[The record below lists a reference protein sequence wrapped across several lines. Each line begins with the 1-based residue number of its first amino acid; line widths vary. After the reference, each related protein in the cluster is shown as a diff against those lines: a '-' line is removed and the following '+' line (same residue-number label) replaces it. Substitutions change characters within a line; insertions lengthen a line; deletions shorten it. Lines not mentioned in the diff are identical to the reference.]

1 MQTHHY
7 MKILHT
13 SDWHLGHTLY
23 NYDRT
28 EEQQA
33 MLEQMVSIVEEQK
46 PDVFLLCG
54 DVYHTPQPSAAVQ
67 TMLSDGLVRI
77 HEAHPEMTIV
87 MTAGNH
93 DSGTKHEIFQTP
105 WKALKVYAIG
115 QLEKENLDEHII
127 EVPGKGYIVA
137 IPYVNERTIP
147 ERLRVGGTGMGFFQ
161 QLLDKVAVKNA
172 EDLPVVM
179 TAHTT
184 VKGCDFTGHDH
195 ATERLRVGETS
206 AKRLSTNGAQESS
219 GIFTVGGIDSLE
231 LEEMGE
237 GYDYLALG
245 HIHHEQFVHS
255 GKHKARSSESHQ
267 ACLDGRVMTREG
279 KARVR
284 YCGTP
289 LPVSFDENF
298 SHSVSMVEIG
308 KHGDTPIVEKIE
320 IQNPHPLVTLPTDGL
335 ASWEDAKELLGQ
347 FPDDIPAY
355 IRLNVEIED
364 FLPVEANAEAASLTK
379 GKQCR
384 FCYINAKRKAAN
396 QSETNILTVQ
406 EFQEEKPIEIA
417 KRYAEYIGISFDE
430 DMTAMFNEVMEMV
443 NSELRG

>member
-1 MQTHHY
+1 

-28 EEQQA
+28 EEQLA

-77 HEAHPEMTIV
+77 HEANPQMTIV

-115 QLEKENLDEHII
+115 QLEKEDLDEHII
-127 EVPGKGYIVA
+127 EVSGKGWIVA
-137 IPYVNERTIP
+137 VPYANERNIP
-147 ERLRVGGTGMGFFQ
+147 EGFFQ
-161 QLLDKVAVKNA
+161 QLLDRVAEKNA

-195 ATERLRVGETS
+195 ATEY
-206 AKRLSTNGAQESS
+206 
-219 GIFTVGGIDSLE
+219 TVGGIDSLE

-245 HIHHEQFVHS
+245 HIHHGQFVHS
-255 GKHKARSSESHQ
+255 GKHN
-267 ACLDGRVMTREG
+267 
-279 KARVR
+279 VR
-284 YCGTP
+284 YSGTP
-289 LPVSFDENF
+289 LPVGFDENF
-298 SHSVSMVEIG
+298 THSVSIVEID
-308 KHGDTPIVEKIE
+308 KHGEIPAVREID

-335 ASWEDAKELLGQ
+335 ATWEEAKELLSK
-347 FPDDIPAY
+347 FPNDIPAY

-364 FLPVEANAEAASLTK
+364 FLPVEANAEAASLTE

-384 FCYINAKRKAAN
+384 FCCINAKRKTVSQN
-396 QSETNILTVQ
+396 DVKVLTVQ
-406 EFQEEKPIEIA
+406 EFQSEKPIEIA
-417 KRYAEYIGISFDE
+417 RRYAEYEGISFDDE
-430 DMTAMFNEVMEMV
+430 MQTMFNEVMDMV
-443 NSELRG
+443 ADESRNS

>member
-1 MQTHHY
+1 

-54 DVYHTPQPSAAVQ
+54 DVYHTPQPSAAIQ
-67 TMLSDGLVRI
+67 TMLSDGLVKI
-77 HEAHPEMTIV
+77 HEANPQMTIV

-115 QLEKENLDEHII
+115 QLEKEDLDEHII
-127 EVPGKGYIVA
+127 EVSGKGWIVA
-137 IPYVNERTIP
+137 VPYANERNIP
-147 ERLRVGGTGMGFFQ
+147 EGFFQ
-161 QLLDKVAVKNA
+161 QLLDRVAEKNI
-172 EDLPVVM
+172 ETLPIVM

-195 ATERLRVGETS
+195 ATEY
-206 AKRLSTNGAQESS
+206 
-219 GIFTVGGIDSLE
+219 TVGGIDSLE
-231 LEEMGE
+231 LNEMGE

-255 GKHKARSSESHQ
+255 GKHN
-267 ACLDGRVMTREG
+267 
-279 KARVR
+279 VR

-298 SHSVSMVEIG
+298 THSVSIVEIG
-308 KHGDTPIVEKIE
+308 QHGETPAVKEIE

-335 ASWEDAKELLGQ
+335 ATWEEAKELLSK

-364 FLPVEANAEAASLTK
+364 FLPVEANAEAASLTEK
-379 GKQCR
+379 KLCR
-384 FCYINAKRKAAN
+384 FCCINPKRKVAGQN
-396 QSETNILTVQ
+396 DVKVLTVQ
-406 EFQEEKPIEIA
+406 EFKEEKPIEIA
-417 KRYAEYIGISFDE
+417 KRYADYEGISFDE
-430 DMTAMFNEVMEMV
+430 EMQTMFNEVMDLV
-443 NSELRG
+443 ADDSRNN

>member
-1 MQTHHY
+1 

-77 HEAHPEMTIV
+77 HEANPQMTIV

-115 QLEKENLDEHII
+115 QLGKAASKREQNHARMESAEHEQARLKGKEDLDEHIV
-127 EVPGKGYIVA
+127 EVPGKGWIVA
-137 IPYVNERTIP
+137 VPYANERNIP
-147 ERLRVGGTGMGFFQ
+147 EGFFQ
-161 QLLDKVAVKNA
+161 QLLDRVAEKNT
-172 EDLPVVM
+172 ENLPVVM

-195 ATERLRVGETS
+195 ATEY
-206 AKRLSTNGAQESS
+206 
-219 GIFTVGGIDSLE
+219 TVGGIDSLE

-245 HIHHEQFVHS
+245 HIHHGQFVHS
-255 GKHKARSSESHQ
+255 GKHN
-267 ACLDGRVMTREG
+267 
-279 KARVR
+279 VR
-284 YCGTP
+284 YSGTP

-298 SHSVSMVEIG
+298 THSVSIVEID
-308 KHGDTPIVEKIE
+308 KHGDMPAVKEIE

-335 ASWEDAKELLGQ
+335 ATWEEAKELLSK

-364 FLPVEANAEAASLTK
+364 FLPVEANAEAASLTE

-384 FCYINAKRKAAN
+384 FCCINAKRKAVR
-396 QSETNILTVQ
+396 QDDVQVLTVQ

-417 KRYAEYIGISFDE
+417 RRYAEYEGISFDE
-430 DMTAMFNEVMEMV
+430 EMQTMFNEVMNMV
-443 NSELRG
+443 ADESRNS

>member
-1 MQTHHY
+1 

-28 EEQQA
+28 EEQLA

-77 HEAHPEMTIV
+77 HEANPQMTIV

-115 QLEKENLDEHII
+115 QLEKEDLDEHII
-127 EVPGKGYIVA
+127 EVSGKGWIVA
-137 IPYVNERTIP
+137 VPYANERNIP
-147 ERLRVGGTGMGFFQ
+147 EGFFQ
-161 QLLDKVAVKNA
+161 QLLDRVAEKNA

-195 ATERLRVGETS
+195 ATEY
-206 AKRLSTNGAQESS
+206 
-219 GIFTVGGIDSLE
+219 TVGGIDSLE

-237 GYDYLALG
+237 GYNYLALG
-245 HIHHEQFVHS
+245 HIHHGQFVHS
-255 GKHKARSSESHQ
+255 GKHN
-267 ACLDGRVMTREG
+267 
-279 KARVR
+279 VR
-284 YCGTP
+284 YSGTP
-289 LPVSFDENF
+289 LPVGFDENF
-298 SHSVSMVEIG
+298 THSVSIVEID
-308 KHGDTPIVEKIE
+308 KHGE
-320 IQNPHPLVTLPTDGL
+320 IPAVREIDIRNPHPLVTLPTDGL
-335 ASWEDAKELLGQ
+335 ATWEEAKELLSK
-347 FPDDIPAY
+347 FPNDIPAY

-364 FLPVEANAEAASLTK
+364 FLPVEANAEAASLTE

-384 FCYINAKRKAAN
+384 FCCINAKRKTVSQN
-396 QSETNILTVQ
+396 DVKVLTVQ
-406 EFQEEKPIEIA
+406 EFQSEKPIEIA
-417 KRYAEYIGISFDE
+417 RRYAEYEGVSFDDE
-430 DMTAMFNEVMEMV
+430 MQTMFNEVMDMV
-443 NSELRG
+443 ADESRNS

>member
-1 MQTHHY
+1 

-28 EEQQA
+28 EEQRA

-77 HEAHPEMTIV
+77 HEANPQMTIV

-115 QLEKENLDEHII
+115 QVGKAANKREQNHARMESAEHEQARLKGKEDLDEHII
-127 EVPGKGYIVA
+127 EVPGKGWIVA
-137 IPYVNERTIP
+137 VPYANERNIP
-147 ERLRVGGTGMGFFQ
+147 EGFFQ
-161 QLLDKVAVKNA
+161 QLLDRVAEKNT
-172 EDLPVVM
+172 ENLPVVM

-195 ATERLRVGETS
+195 ATERLRVGE
-206 AKRLSTNGAQESS
+206 QSS
-219 GIFTVGGIDSLE
+219 GIYSVGGIDSLE
-231 LEEMGE
+231 LDEMGE

-255 GKHKARSSESHQ
+255 GKHN
-267 ACLDGRVMTREG
+267 
-279 KARVR
+279 VR
-284 YCGTP
+284 YSGTP

-298 SHSVSMVEIG
+298 THSVSIVEISQ
-308 KHGDTPIVEKIE
+308 HGETPAVKVIE
-320 IQNPHPLVTLPTDGL
+320 IQNPHPLVTLPTVGL
-335 ASWEDAKELLGQ
+335 ATWEEAKELLSK

-364 FLPVEANAEAASLTK
+364 FLPVEANAEATSLAK
-379 GKQCR
+379 EKQCR
-384 FCYINAKRKAAN
+384 FCCINAKRKAVR
-396 QSETNILTVQ
+396 QDDVQVLTVQ
-406 EFQEEKPIEIA
+406 EFQAEKPIEIA
-417 KRYAEYIGISFDE
+417 RRYAEYEGINFDE
-430 DMTAMFNEVMEMV
+430 EMQTMFNEVMDMV
-443 NSELRG
+443 ADESRNS

>member
-1 MQTHHY
+1 

-23 NYDRT
+23 NYDRA

-33 MLEQMVSIVEEQK
+33 MLGQMVSIVEEQK

-54 DVYHTPQPSAAVQ
+54 DVYHTPQPSAAIQ

-77 HEAHPEMTIV
+77 HEANPQMTIV

-115 QLEKENLDEHII
+115 QLGKAASKREQNHARMESAEHEQARLKGKEDLDEHIV
-127 EVPGKGYIVA
+127 EVPGKGWIVA
-137 IPYVNERTIP
+137 VPYANERNIP
-147 ERLRVGGTGMGFFQ
+147 KGFFQ
-161 QLLDKVAVKNA
+161 QLLDRVAEKNT
-172 EDLPVVM
+172 ENLPVVM

-195 ATERLRVGETS
+195 ATEY
-206 AKRLSTNGAQESS
+206 N
-219 GIFTVGGIDSLE
+219 VGGIDSLE

-245 HIHHEQFVHS
+245 HIHHGQFVHS
-255 GKHKARSSESHQ
+255 GKHN
-267 ACLDGRVMTREG
+267 
-279 KARVR
+279 VR
-284 YCGTP
+284 YSGTP

-298 SHSVSMVEIG
+298 THSVSIVEIG
-308 KHGDTPIVEKIE
+308 QHGETPAVKEIE

-335 ASWEDAKELLGQ
+335 AMWEEAKGLLSK

-364 FLPVEANAEAASLTK
+364 FLPVEANAEAASLTE

-384 FCYINAKRKAAN
+384 FCCINAKRKAVSQN
-396 QSETNILTVQ
+396 DVKVLTVQ

-417 KRYAEYIGISFDE
+417 KRYAEYEGISFDE
-430 DMTAMFNEVMEMV
+430 EMQTMFNEVMDMV
-443 NSELRG
+443 ADESRNS

>member
-1 MQTHHY
+1 

-67 TMLSDGLVRI
+67 TMLSDGLVKI
-77 HEAHPEMTIV
+77 HEANPQMTIV

-115 QLEKENLDEHII
+115 QLEKEDLDEHII
-127 EVPGKGYIVA
+127 EVSGKGWIVA
-137 IPYVNERTIP
+137 VPYANERNIP
-147 ERLRVGGTGMGFFQ
+147 EGFFQ
-161 QLLDKVAVKNA
+161 QLLDRVAEKNI
-172 EDLPVVM
+172 ENLPVVM

-195 ATERLRVGETS
+195 ATEY
-206 AKRLSTNGAQESS
+206 
-219 GIFTVGGIDSLE
+219 TVGGIDSLE
-231 LEEMGE
+231 LDEMGE

-255 GKHKARSSESHQ
+255 GKHN
-267 ACLDGRVMTREG
+267 
-279 KARVR
+279 VR
-284 YCGTP
+284 YSGTP
-289 LPVSFDENF
+289 LPVSFDELF
-298 SHSVSMVEIG
+298 THSISIVEIG
-308 KHGDTPIVEKIE
+308 KHGETPTVEKIE
-320 IQNPHPLVTLPTDGL
+320 IKNPHPLVTLPTDGL
-335 ASWEDAKELLGQ
+335 ATWEEAKELLSK

-364 FLPVEANAEAASLTK
+364 FLPVEANAEAASLTE

-384 FCYINAKRKAAN
+384 FCCINAKRKVASQN
-396 QSETNILTVQ
+396 EVKVLTVQ

-417 KRYAEYIGISFDE
+417 KRYAEYEGISFDE
-430 DMTAMFNEVMEMV
+430 EMQTMFNEVMDMV
-443 NSELRG
+443 ADESRNS

>member
-1 MQTHHY
+1 

-28 EEQQA
+28 EEQQV
-33 MLEQMVSIVEEQK
+33 MLEQMVSIVEEHK

-77 HEAHPEMTIV
+77 HEANPEMTIV

-115 QLEKENLDEHII
+115 QLEKDNLDEHII
-127 EVPGKGYIVA
+127 EVPGKGFIVA
-137 IPYVNERTIP
+137 IPYANERNIP
-147 ERLRVGGTGMGFFQ
+147 EGFFQ
-161 QLLDKVAVKNA
+161 QLLDRVAEKNA

-195 ATERLRVGETS
+195 ATE
-206 AKRLSTNGAQESS
+206 
-219 GIFTVGGIDSLE
+219 FTVGGIDSLE

-255 GKHKARSSESHQ
+255 GKHN
-267 ACLDGRVMTREG
+267 
-279 KARVR
+279 VR

-308 KHGDTPIVEKIE
+308 KHGETPKVEKIE

-364 FLPVEANAEAASLTK
+364 FLPVEANAEAASLTE

-384 FCYINAKRKAAN
+384 FCYINAKRKTAS
-396 QSETNILTVQ
+396 QSESKVLTVQ
-406 EFQEEKPIEIA
+406 EFQEEEPIEIA
-417 KRYAEYIGISFDE
+417 KRYAEYAGISFDE
-430 DMTAMFNEVMEMV
+430 DMTEMFNEVMEMV
-443 NSELRG
+443 ADDSRNN

>member
-1 MQTHHY
+1 

-77 HEAHPEMTIV
+77 HEANLQMTIV

-115 QLEKENLDEHII
+115 QLEKEDLDEHII
-127 EVPGKGYIVA
+127 EVTGKGWIVA
-137 IPYVNERTIP
+137 VPYANERNIP
-147 ERLRVGGTGMGFFQ
+147 EGFFQ
-161 QLLDKVAVKNA
+161 QLLDRVAERNN
-172 EDLPVVM
+172 ENLPVVM

-195 ATERLRVGETS
+195 ATEY
-206 AKRLSTNGAQESS
+206 
-219 GIFTVGGIDSLE
+219 TVGGIDSLE
-231 LEEMGE
+231 LDEMGE

-245 HIHHEQFVHS
+245 HIHHGQFVHS
-255 GKHKARSSESHQ
+255 GKHN
-267 ACLDGRVMTREG
+267 
-279 KARVR
+279 VR
-284 YCGTP
+284 YSGTP
-289 LPVSFDENF
+289 LPISFDENF
-298 SHSVSMVEIG
+298 THSINIVEIG
-308 KHGDTPIVEKIE
+308 KHGETPAVKEIE

-335 ASWEDAKELLGQ
+335 ATWEEAKGLLSK

-364 FLPVEANAEAASLTK
+364 FLPVEANAEAASLTE

-384 FCYINAKRKAAN
+384 FCCINAKRKAVSQN
-396 QSETNILTVQ
+396 DVKVLTVQ

-417 KRYAEYIGISFDE
+417 KRYAEYEGISFDE
-430 DMTAMFNEVMEMV
+430 EMQTMFNEVMEMV
-443 NSELRG
+443 ADESRNS

>member
-1 MQTHHY
+1 MQTHQY

-77 HEAHPEMTIV
+77 HEANPQMTIV

-115 QLEKENLDEHII
+115 QLEKAASKREQNHARMESAEHEQARLKGKEDLDEHIV
-127 EVPGKGYIVA
+127 EVPGKGWIVA
-137 IPYVNERTIP
+137 VPYANERNIP
-147 ERLRVGGTGMGFFQ
+147 EGFFQ
-161 QLLDKVAVKNA
+161 QLLDRVAERNA
-172 EDLPVVM
+172 ENLPVVM

-195 ATERLRVGETS
+195 ATEY
-206 AKRLSTNGAQESS
+206 
-219 GIFTVGGIDSLE
+219 TVGGIDSLE
-231 LEEMGE
+231 LDEMGE

-245 HIHHEQFVHS
+245 HIHHGQFVHS
-255 GKHKARSSESHQ
+255 GKHN
-267 ACLDGRVMTREG
+267 
-279 KARVR
+279 VR
-284 YCGTP
+284 YSGTP

-308 KHGDTPIVEKIE
+308 KHGDTPKVEEID

-335 ASWEDAKELLGQ
+335 ATWEAAKELLSK

-364 FLPVEANAEAASLTK
+364 FLPVEASAEAASLTE

-384 FCYINAKRKAAN
+384 FCCINAKRKAVR
-396 QSETNILTVQ
+396 QDDVQVLTVQ
-406 EFQEEKPIEIA
+406 EFQAEKPIEIA
-417 KRYAEYIGISFDE
+417 RRYAEYEGISFDDE
-430 DMTAMFNEVMEMV
+430 MQTMFNEVMDMV
-443 NSELRG
+443 ADESRNS

>member
-1 MQTHHY
+1 

-33 MLEQMVSIVEEQK
+33 MFEQMVSIVEEQK

-67 TMLSDGLVRI
+67 TMLSEGLVRI
-77 HEAHPEMTIV
+77 HEANLQMTIV

-115 QLEKENLDEHII
+115 QLEKEDLDEHII
-127 EVPGKGYIVA
+127 EVTGKGWIVA
-137 IPYVNERTIP
+137 VPYANERNIP
-147 ERLRVGGTGMGFFQ
+147 EGFFQ
-161 QLLDKVAVKNA
+161 QLLDRVAERNN
-172 EDLPVVM
+172 ENLPVVM

-195 ATERLRVGETS
+195 ATEY
-206 AKRLSTNGAQESS
+206 
-219 GIFTVGGIDSLE
+219 TVGGIDSLE
-231 LEEMGE
+231 LDEMGE

-245 HIHHEQFVHS
+245 HIHHGQFVHS
-255 GKHKARSSESHQ
+255 GKHN
-267 ACLDGRVMTREG
+267 
-279 KARVR
+279 VR
-284 YCGTP
+284 YSGTP
-289 LPVSFDENF
+289 LPISFDENF
-298 SHSVSMVEIG
+298 THSISIVEIG
-308 KHGDTPIVEKIE
+308 KHGETPAVKEIE

-335 ASWEDAKELLGQ
+335 ATWEEAKGLLSK

-364 FLPVEANAEAASLTK
+364 FLPVEANAEAASLTE

-384 FCYINAKRKAAN
+384 FCCINAKRKAASQN
-396 QSETNILTVQ
+396 DVKVLTVQ

-417 KRYAEYIGISFDE
+417 KRYAEYEGISFDE
-430 DMTAMFNEVMEMV
+430 EMQTMFNEVMNMV
-443 NSELRG
+443 ADESRNS

>member
-1 MQTHHY
+1 
-7 MKILHT
+7 
-13 SDWHLGHTLY
+13 
-23 NYDRT
+23 
-28 EEQQA
+28 

-77 HEAHPEMTIV
+77 HEAYPEMTIV

-115 QLEKENLDEHII
+115 QLEKDDLDEHII

-137 IPYVNERTIP
+137 IPYANERNIP
-147 ERLRVGGTGMGFFQ
+147 EGFFQ
-161 QLLDKVAVKNA
+161 QLLDRVAEKNT

-195 ATERLRVGETS
+195 ATE
-206 AKRLSTNGAQESS
+206 
-219 GIFTVGGIDSLE
+219 FTVGGIDSLE

-255 GKHKARSSESHQ
+255 GKHN
-267 ACLDGRVMTREG
+267 
-279 KARVR
+279 VR

-308 KHGDTPIVEKIE
+308 KHGDTPIVKKIE

-335 ASWEDAKELLGQ
+335 ASWEDAKELVGQ

-364 FLPVEANAEAASLTK
+364 FLPVEANAEANSLTK
-379 GKQCR
+379 DKQCR
-384 FCYINAKRKAAN
+384 FCYINAKRKAAS
-396 QSETNILTVQ
+396 QSETKILTVQ
-406 EFQEEKPIEIA
+406 EFQEEEPIEIA
-417 KRYAEYIGISFDE
+417 KRYAEYVGISFDG
-430 DMTAMFNEVMEMV
+430 DMTEMFNEVMEMV
-443 NSELRG
+443 SDDSRND